1 MLHQHQNE
9 RGLLVFRFGEI
20 TSGQRRQNTLNFLL
34 AHPRHF
40 YSSKTV
46 VVKYEMTLLVIF
58 WYKTDMKKRQFEF
71 PKLKWKADTFE
82 ADSCLLGRW
91 AWSRSRLVIRHFI
104 AAWNVSKTKYCHG
117 RSRRRMLK
125 RDILQEV
132 KPKRAFFAEVSVKC
146 NIALLK

>member
-46 VVKYEMTLLVIF
+46 VVKYEMTLSCFSNI
-58 WYKTDMKKRQFEF
+58 KTTHEKK
-71 PKLKWKADTFE
+71 A
-82 ADSCLLGRW
+82 
-91 AWSRSRLVIRHFI
+91 V
-104 AAWNVSKTKYCHG
+104 
-117 RSRRRMLK
+117 
-125 RDILQEV
+125 
-132 KPKRAFFAEVSVKC
+132 
-146 NIALLK
+146 